1 MYYSGPICVKL
12 RQVSGDVVLPHH
24 LRGLGGVCG
33 VLPERQ
39 PPSQDGEAHVQP
51 GQGRRRPPR
60 GMLFEQPP
68 GVKEPEPGPCLPVPE
83 YQRK

>member
-12 RQVSGDVVLPHH
+12 RQVSGDVVPPHH
-24 LRGLGGVCG
+24 LRGLGGV
-33 VLPERQ
+33 LPGRR

-51 GQGRRRPPR
+51 GQGRRQRPQ
-60 GMLFEQPP
+60 GLIFEQPP
-68 GVKEPEPGPCLPVPE
+68 GVKEPVPGPCLPVPE